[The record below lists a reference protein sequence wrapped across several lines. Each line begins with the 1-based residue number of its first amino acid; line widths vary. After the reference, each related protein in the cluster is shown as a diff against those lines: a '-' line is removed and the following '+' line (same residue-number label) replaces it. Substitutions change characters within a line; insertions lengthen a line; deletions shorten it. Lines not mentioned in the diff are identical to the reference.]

1 MVKSY
6 EDLSELQLDAIKEVA
21 SIGSGNAATA
31 LSSLLSQQ
39 VRIDVPDVKLM
50 EFDSAMMILGGP
62 ETIACGILVRLSGDM
77 KGVILYLQELD
88 FINAILKSV
97 FGRTVGGYEEL
108 GEIET
113 SALVEIGNIGIS
125 SYINSLAAFAG
136 MDVQLSVPA
145 FCINMAGA
153 MVSVP
158 MAEYGYESN
167 KIMMLDGNFH
177 CGGQAVSSKL
187 LLVPEI
193 GSLSEL
199 LCRLGVNK

>member
-1 MVKSY
+1 MVNSY
-6 EDLSELQLDAIKEVA
+6 EELSELQLDAIREVA

-39 VRIDVPDVKLM
+39 VRIDVPNVSLM
-50 EFDSAMMILGGP
+50 EFDEAMMILGGP

-77 KGVILYLQELD
+77 TGIILYLQELD
-88 FINAILKSV
+88 FINVILKSV
-97 FGRTVGGYEEL
+97 FDKTVTGYDKLEEL
-108 GEIET
+108 DM
-113 SALVEIGNIGIS
+113 SALIEIGNIGIS

-158 MAEYGYESN
+158 MAAYGYETN
-167 KIMMLDGNFH
+167 KLMLLDGSFW
-177 CGGQAVSSKL
+177 CGGRAVSSKL

-193 GSLSEL
+193 TSLNEL
-199 LCRLGVNK
+199 LKRLGVNK